1 MVAWSTMQTQNQL
14 CQISE
19 AEYDIVMTISQDADE
34 IAESSLWDT
43 TVNLL
48 QNKSSAETLH
58 NLNNELTQVRHQ
70 QNELL
75 KKWELQQ
82 IQEEVCILRE
92 VSVKNQT
99 LSSDILLI
107 RTSISQQISS
117 YSASITNKWNAAEAS
132 ASQNSKWR
140 VWLKKLPSYH
150 EKTIKKHL
158 NWIRN
163 AHTAFHFSSE
173 NFSTEKNKVL
183 YAMQYLTGK
192 SKNT

>member
-1 MVAWSTMQTQNQL
+1 MVTQSTMQTWNQL

-19 AEYDIVMTISQDADE
+19 AECDIAMTILWDADE
-34 IAESSLWDT
+34 IAESSLQDI
-43 TVNLL
+43 TVDLL
-48 QNKSSAETLH
+48 QNESSAETLH
-58 NLNNELTQVRHQ
+58 NLNNELTQMRHQ

-92 VSVKNQT
+92 ILMKNQT
-99 LSSDILLI
+99 LSSDILSV
-107 RTSISQQISS
+107 RTSISQQTSS
-117 YSASITNKWNAAEAS
+117 YSASMTSKWSAAEALTLW
-132 ASQNSKWR
+132 NSKWR

-158 NWIRN
+158 NWIRD
-163 AHTAFHFSSE
+163 AHITFCFSSE
-173 NFSTEKNKVL
+173 NFLTEKNKVL
-183 YAMQYLTGK
+183 YTMQYFTGK